1 MHAATARLGRF
12 RTLHTILTFDFD
24 ELRNRLLLTGGLSE
38 EILRAAHLGLVL
50 QISLVAAIVVTNFA
64 HTL

>member
-1 MHAATARLGRF
+1 MHAATARLRRF
-12 RTLHTILTFDFD
+12 RTLHTILAFDFN

-50 QISLVAAIVVTNFA
+50 QIS
-64 HTL
+64 

>member
-12 RTLHTILTFDFD
+12 RTLHTILTFDLD

-38 EILRAAHLGLVL
+38 KILRAAHLGLVL
-50 QISLVAAIVVTNFA
+50 QIS
-64 HTL
+64 